1 MDSFEMFGEIMNPNL
16 DSMLPPGE
24 IRRKA
29 FDTALMGL
37 ESKGG
42 GGGDDGSAQEE
53 QIEKQYEFDMK
64 NYDYNNLTI
73 DRNYEQQL
81 ISNQMQR
88 VHIAEVA
95 DYQDKRAAEQWDYA
109 MKVREIKYNSQVAAY
124 NKAEQL
130 YGAQIGLNQRA
141 AGLAYD
147 NAINVNKERQEQL
160 AFSSA
165 RSNLGFQE
173 KRKALQYQRQQNQ
186 LGIEKGRKLT
196 GIRKEEATLK
206 NQAARA
212 TAAFKSQDMFVKK
225 LQAQGKA
232 EARGVSGRSAAK
244 TYQSITAEAGR
255 SAAALRDGVTRADSA
270 YNLSMYGLDVNLQFD
285 ESAFMVSENKF
296 HSDIDVLG
304 KNQNLQEQQ
313 EAASKLSIMRAYDH
327 TIKKVG
333 HDQFAANLAADAKR
347 MSKPSLMPS
356 IPVPDGVPRARVLD
370 PMVPIYG
377 PEPIEGAAYS
387 GGTSGGGGNAV
398 SGAVGGAMQGF
409 ALGAATGIPH
419 LAGIGAVLGGIG
431 GAVGIM

>member
-141 AGLAYD
+141 AGH
-147 NAINVNKERQEQL
+147 IV
-160 AFSSA
+160 
-165 RSNLGFQE
+165 
-173 KRKALQYQRQQNQ
+173 
-186 LGIEKGRKLT
+186 
-196 GIRKEEATLK
+196 
-206 NQAARA
+206 RA
-212 TAAFKSQDMFVKK
+212 
-225 LQAQGKA
+225 G
-232 EARGVSGRSAAK
+232 
-244 TYQSITAEAGR
+244 
-255 SAAALRDGVTRADSA
+255 
-270 YNLSMYGLDVNLQFD
+270 
-285 ESAFMVSENKF
+285 
-296 HSDIDVLG
+296 
-304 KNQNLQEQQ
+304 
-313 EAASKLSIMRAYDH
+313 
-327 TIKKVG
+327 
-333 HDQFAANLAADAKR
+333 
-347 MSKPSLMPS
+347 
-356 IPVPDGVPRARVLD
+356 
-370 PMVPIYG
+370 
-377 PEPIEGAAYS
+377 
-387 GGTSGGGGNAV
+387 
-398 SGAVGGAMQGF
+398 
-409 ALGAATGIPH
+409 
-419 LAGIGAVLGGIG
+419 
-431 GAVGIM
+431 